1 MKDATKGQMSQEIAK
16 LLRYSELGKG
26 EAEILFYYS
35 GHGLPEET
43 TKEPYLIPVDVSG
56 AQVSNGYSL
65 NQLYSQLAQHPT
77 KKCTVILDACFSGGA
92 RNKELVAM
100 KGVKVKA
107 SVSNVP
113 SNLVVMSSSSG
124 QESSAVFKDKQHGLF
139 TYYLLKSLKE
149 SKGTQSYQAT
159 MNEVTEQVALEATRM
174 NKIQTPQLLM
184 GGLVQSKIGTLG
196 WEN

>member
-1 MKDATKGQMSQEIAK
+1 M
-16 LLRYSELGKG
+16 
-26 EAEILFYYS
+26 
-35 GHGLPEET
+35 
-43 TKEPYLIPVDVSG
+43 IPVDVSG
-56 AQVSNGYSL
+56 AQVTNGYALNELYRQLSL
-65 NQLYSQLAQHPT
+65 HTT

-113 SNLVVMSSSSG
+113 NNLVVMTSSSG
-124 QESSAVFKDKQHGLF
+124 QESSAVFRDKQHGLF

-149 SKGTQSYQAT
+149 SKGNLSYQAT
-159 MNEVTEQVALEATRM
+159 WNEVRERVALEATRM

-184 GGLVQSKIGTLG
+184 GSGLQIKNETWG
-196 WEN
+196 WGN

>member
-1 MKDATKGQMSQEIAK
+1 
-16 LLRYSELGKG
+16 
-26 EAEILFYYS
+26 
-35 GHGLPEET
+35 
-43 TKEPYLIPVDVSG
+43 
-56 AQVSNGYSL
+56 
-65 NQLYSQLAQHPT
+65 
-77 KKCTVILDACFSGGA
+77 
-92 RNKELVAM
+92 M

-124 QESSAVFKDKQHGLF
+124 QESSAVFNEKQHGLF

-149 SKGTQSYQAT
+149 SKGTQSYQAS